1 MWVCASPEAHRVS
14 SISRCK
20 LYWECSGHLTK
31 GNGSAEE
38 VGEITVV
45 VSLCFAL
52 CRLVS
57 TAATA
62 VVVVY
67 VTMQAVFGGGKPTS

>member
-1 MWVCASPEAHRVS
+1 MWVCASSEAHRVS
-14 SISRCK
+14 RISRCK

-31 GNGSAEE
+31 GNGSVEE
-38 VGEITVV
+38 VGEIIVVV
-45 VSLCFAL
+45 VSLCFAA
-52 CRLVS
+52 CRLVT

-67 VTMQAVFGGGKPTS
+67 VTM